1 MKIRD
6 FIKQEIDTDVVD
18 TEYDACYHAFCGPVV
33 LKPFAY
39 DVYSNVLDLDIKYYE
54 DDAIAIIDLSDY
66 DDNNCAI
73 LHEQAQDFFATL
85 AGYCSEGWYNTIVDY
100 DKTYEIWKD

>member
-18 TEYDACYHAFCGPVV
+18 TEYDECYHAFVGPVV
-33 LKPFAY
+33 LTPFGH
-39 DVYSNVLDLDIKYYE
+39 DVYSYVLDLEIKYYE
-54 DDAIAIIDLSDY
+54 DDAIAIIDLSEY
-66 DDNNCAI
+66 DDINCAN

-85 AGYCSEGWYNTIVDY
+85 AGYCSDSWYNTVVDY
-100 DKTYEIWKD
+100 NKTYQEWKD